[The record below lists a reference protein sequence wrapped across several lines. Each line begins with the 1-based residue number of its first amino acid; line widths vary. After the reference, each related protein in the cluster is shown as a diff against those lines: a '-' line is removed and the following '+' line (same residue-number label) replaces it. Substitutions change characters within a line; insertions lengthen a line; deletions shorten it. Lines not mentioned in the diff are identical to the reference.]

1 MFFNFG
7 LSEPMEVL
15 LEQYIGNAL
24 ISQHQLSL
32 PPQVLQACFMFF
44 VNKIMSQSQPMKVR
58 IVRYEDI
65 WNDIDGEWK
74 RLELDVSFQN
84 WKDDVDET

>member
-32 PPQVLQACFMFF
+32 PPQVLQARFMFF

-58 IVRYEDI
+58 MVRYEDI
-65 WNDIDGEWK
+65 WNDIDNEWK
-74 RLELDVSFQN
+74 KLEFDVMFQN
-84 WKDDVDET
+84 WKDDVDG

>member
-1 MFFNFG
+1 MLFNFG
-7 LSEPMEVL
+7 FSESIEVI

-32 PPQVLQACFMFF
+32 PPQVLQARFMFF

-58 IVRYEDI
+58 MVRYEDI
-65 WNDIDGEWK
+65 WNQFDKEWK
-74 RLELDVSFQN
+74 KLELDIEFKN
-84 WKDDVDET
+84 WKDDEDE

>member
-1 MFFNFG
+1 MLFNFG
-7 LSEPMEVL
+7 FSESIEVI

-32 PPQVLQACFMFF
+32 PPQVLQARFMFF

-58 IVRYEDI
+58 MVRYEDI
-65 WNDIDGEWK
+65 WSQFDNEWK
-74 RLELDVSFQN
+74 KLELDVMFQN
-84 WKDDVDET
+84 WKDDVDE